1 MHRQPLAMKAVQHPE
16 SQPPRLL
23 RRAVAARE
31 RNTGKMRETL
41 IARHIRR
48 EELPA
53 PRRSVV
59 APARPVEC
67 CAKHALMTC
76 VLGKH
81 RRDVRMMVLNA
92 HEGNPLALCPRRE
105 TTSR

>member
-1 MHRQPLAMKAVQHPE
+1 
-16 SQPPRLL
+16 
-23 RRAVAARE
+23 
-31 RNTGKMRETL
+31 MREAL

-53 PRRSVV
+53 PRRSVI

-92 HEGNPLALCPRRE
+92 HKGNPLALCPRRE